1 MTVERISDTMFTIDG
16 KLVELH
22 QGDVEFA
29 NGDEMTYYQYR
40 ALCEFMDEEEQNLR
54 ILARRK
60 VIRLLG
66 ELGIK
71 REK

>member
-1 MTVERISDTMFTIDG
+1 MTVERVSDTMFTIDG

-40 ALCEFMDEEEQNLR
+40 ALCEFMDIEEEEFR
-54 ILARRK
+54 ILANRSVK
-60 VIRLLG
+60 KLLK
-66 ELGIK
+66 ELNIK
-71 REK
+71 SE

>member
-1 MTVERISDTMFTIDG
+1 MIVERVSDTMFTIDG

-40 ALCEFMDEEEQNLR
+40 ALCEFMDIEEEEFR
-54 ILARRK
+54 ILANRSVK
-60 VIRLLG
+60 KLLK
-66 ELGIK
+66 ELNIK
-71 REK
+71 SE

>member
-1 MTVERISDTMFTIDG
+1 MIVERISATMFTIDG

-40 ALCEFMDEEEQNLR
+40 ALCEFMDEEEQNVR
-54 ILARRK
+54 ILARRSVK
-60 VIRLLG
+60 ELLK
-66 ELGIK
+66 ELNIK
-71 REK
+71 SE

>member
-1 MTVERISDTMFTIDG
+1 MIVERVSDTMFTIDG

-40 ALCEFMDEEEQNLR
+40 ALCEFMDEEEQNVR
-54 ILARRK
+54 ILARRSVK
-60 VIRLLG
+60 ELLK
-66 ELGIK
+66 ELNIK
-71 REK
+71 SE